1 MLNTSQIL
9 GYLIVIFFL
18 LSMSNGLKRYV
29 KVKPIM
35 VLSRYHR
42 YYGVV
47 ATLLAFAHATV
58 NLMNGN
64 LNPFGAL
71 ALLSLIATGA
81 FGALFAKNPK
91 QKNFYLAHRV
101 AGVVAF
107 FTITLH
113 VVLNII

>member
-1 MLNTSQIL
+1 MLNTSQLL

-29 KVKPIM
+29 KAKPIM
-35 VLSRYHR
+35 MIARYHR

-47 ATLLAFAHATV
+47 ATLLAFVHAFV
-58 NLMNGN
+58 NLANGN
-64 LNPFGAL
+64 LNPFGSL
-71 ALLSLIATGA
+71 ALLSLIATGV
-81 FGALFAKNPK
+81 FGALYGKNPK
-91 QKNFYLAHRV
+91 QKRLYTAHRV
-101 AGVVAF
+101 AGFVAF